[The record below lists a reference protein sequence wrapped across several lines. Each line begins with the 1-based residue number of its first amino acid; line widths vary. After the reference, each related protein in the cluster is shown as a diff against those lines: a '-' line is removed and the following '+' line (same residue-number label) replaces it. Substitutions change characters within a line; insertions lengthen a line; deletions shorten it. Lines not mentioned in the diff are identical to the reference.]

1 MEASPDKAPLH
12 TSPHGTDAGGPP
24 QEIPPSNPVRLLDL
38 DAEVVEP
45 SPAAP
50 EPSAA
55 GETAGPDAGAP
66 SAPRDVAAESESAAK
81 VTPAPA
87 PSAVQTAFAPNDVG
101 PANQTVAGTETAS
114 PSVVTAAATPAE
126 PARAATNSP
135 TNVTPAAIN
144 TDPVSTR
151 PPEASPVAPASRL
164 AETRA
169 PKTPRSSAVQAR
181 LPVSPLPDTDPLD
194 AMPAL
199 RTSRPSSAD
208 HQRTGH
214 PVRDR
219 LLAKAAETT
228 KAHEVNTG
236 NDGSSAF
243 SALRGMEAEL
253 EQLAGPR
260 QRMVSEPVRVG
271 KAVLSPT
278 TTLVG
283 LTLIGLAA
291 ISSLFL
297 LLSKFAP
304 KGTPDGTSTIEAAT
318 LAAVPSLTAPDPNL
332 AYSAVLPPPV
342 APPERKR
349 EAGPWRIGAAEGGQ
363 RLIRGSVGSNPF
375 LKAIEEAG
383 IEKNQAYRVYA
394 ALKSHKDFDHCRPKD
409 EFKAL
414 VNRADKRVIA
424 FEYVVSKEEVYQAR
438 EESGKLVGKPLDLK
452 VSKHRVQGS
461 LLITAAGF
469 AAAVQNAGLESSIG
483 EVINRGLAGHTN
495 ISQFRAGDRLRVVAQ
510 EVTVLGEF
518 HRYAGIEALEYVPV
532 EGEPIR
538 IYYHA
543 AKRQYYDAKG
553 RAPGEGGW
561 RSPVRGAPITS
572 KFNPQRM
579 HPILKKKMPHNGT
592 DFGAP
597 MGTPIY
603 AASYGK
609 ISKLGNYGANGNYIA
624 IEHDNGYETGYSHC
638 SRFEPGLKVGDT
650 VKRSQVI
657 GYVGSTG
664 RSTGPHLH
672 FSARKNGAYIDPE
685 TLHLDALTVLPAA
698 ERAVFQ
704 GVKEKYD
711 ALLEAVAL
719 PPALPPQLAAV
730 PPPATAAQE
739 DMDGE
744 GGEGDA
750 LPGAAMPPPGSP
762 AVVNAVPNA
771 PALPNAPAPVMPLAP
786 PGAPVQA
793 APVQAA
799 PQVPGVPAQLPIAPG
814 GAFFLSDKDL
824 LQNQPAVDDGEVAE

>member
-1 MEASPDKAPLH
+1 MEASPDKAPLQ

-24 QEIPPSNPVRLLDL
+24 QEIPPSNPVRLIDL
-38 DAEVVEP
+38 DEDVPEL

-50 EPSAA
+50 EPSVTAVDGVTAEATRDTAQAQAPIESGTLPDPRLATEANAAEASAA
-55 GETAGPDAGAP
+55 GPAATAPAQP
-66 SAPRDVAAESESAAK
+66 VTTAK
-81 VTPAPA
+81 VETTAAPHRTERA
-87 PSAVQTAFAPNDVG
+87 QEPSSPSAV
-101 PANQTVAGTETAS
+101 ETNATS
-114 PSVVTAAATPAE
+114 RVV
-126 PARAATNSP
+126 
-135 TNVTPAAIN
+135 
-144 TDPVSTR
+144 
-151 PPEASPVAPASRL
+151 
-164 AETRA
+164 ETRA
-169 PKTPRSSAVQAR
+169 PKTPRGTAVQAR
-181 LPVSPLPDTDPLD
+181 LPVSPAPDTDPLD
-194 AMPAL
+194 SMPAL
-199 RTSRPSSAD
+199 RPSRPSASD
-208 HQRTGH
+208 YQRTGH

-219 LLAKAAETT
+219 LMAKAAEAT
-228 KAHEVNTG
+228 KTHEVNTG
-236 NDGSSAF
+236 NDATGAF

-260 QRMVSEPVRVG
+260 GRMVSEPVRVG

-283 LTLIGLAA
+283 ITLIGLAA

-304 KGTPDGTSTIEAAT
+304 KGTPDGASAVEATT
-318 LAAVPSLTAPDPNL
+318 LAVVPSLTATDPNL
-332 AYSAVLPPPV
+332 AYSAALPPPV

-363 RLIRGSVGSNPF
+363 RLIRGNVGSNPF

-409 EFKAL
+409 EFLAL
-414 VNRADKRVIA
+414 VNRADKRVVA
-424 FEYVVSKEEVYQAR
+424 FEYIVSKEEVYQAR

-452 VSKHRVQGS
+452 VNKHRVQGS
-461 LLITAAGF
+461 LLMTSAGF
-469 AAAVQNAGLESSIG
+469 GAAVQNAGLEPSIG
-483 EVINRGLAGHTN
+483 EVINRGLSGHTN
-495 ISQFRAGDRLRVVAQ
+495 VSQFRAGDRLRVVAQ

-624 IEHDNGYETGYSHC
+624 IEHDNGYETGYSHL

-650 VKRSQVI
+650 VKRSQVV

-719 PPALPPQLAAV
+719 PPALPPQLVAA
-730 PPPATAAQE
+730 PAPAAAAAQE
-739 DMDGE
+739 DLDGE

-750 LPGAAMPPPGSP
+750 LPGAVVPPPGSP
-762 AVVNAVPNA
+762 AAVIAA
-771 PALPNAPAPVMPLAP
+771 PPANAPAPAVLPAVA
-786 PGAPVQA
+786 GPVQA
-793 APVQAA
+793 APL
-799 PQVPGVPAQLPIAPG
+799 PPPGVPAQVPVAPG

>member
-12 TSPHGTDAGGPP
+12 TSPHGADAGGPP
-24 QEIPPSNPVRLLDL
+24 QEIPPSTPVRLLDL
-38 DAEVVEP
+38 DEEVVEQ

-50 EPSAA
+50 EPTVAS
-55 GETAGPDAGAP
+55 GETTSADAATRDDSVGATEPEPAVSPSVAASDPATP
-66 SAPRDVAAESESAAK
+66 SAPTANVGNAIQAAASPDAVPNVAAAL
-81 VTPAPA
+81 VTEPTATPTHIAPA
-87 PSAVQTAFAPNDVG
+87 TTN
-101 PANQTVAGTETAS
+101 
-114 PSVVTAAATPAE
+114 AE
-126 PARAATNSP
+126 PVAPRAEP
-135 TNVTPAAIN
+135 
-144 TDPVSTR
+144 
-151 PPEASPVAPASRL
+151 SPVAPMSRT

-199 RTSRPSSAD
+199 RSSRQSSND

-228 KAHEVNTG
+228 KTHEVNTDSG
-236 NDGSSAF
+236 GAF
-243 SALRGMEAEL
+243 AALRGMEAEL

-260 QRMVSEPVRVG
+260 QRLVSEPMRVG

-304 KGTPDGTSTIEAAT
+304 KGTPDGASAIEATT
-318 LAAVPSLTAPDPNL
+318 LAAVPNLTAPDPNL
-332 AYSAVLPPPV
+332 AYSAALPPPV
-342 APPERKR
+342 APPERKL

-414 VNRADKRVIA
+414 VNRADKRVVA

-469 AAAVQNAGLESSIG
+469 AAAVQNAGLEPSIG
-483 EVINRGLAGHTN
+483 EVVNRGLAGHTN
-495 ISQFRAGDRLRVVAQ
+495 VSQFRAGDRLRVVAQ

-543 AKRQYYDAKG
+543 AKKQYYDAKG

-597 MGTPIY
+597 TGTPIY

-672 FSARKNGAYIDPE
+672 FSARKNGAYIDAE

-719 PPALPPQLAAV
+719 PPALPPQLVAVAA
-730 PPPATAAQE
+730 PTSAQE

-762 AVVNAVPNA
+762 AAVMAMPNVPAAVPPNA
-771 PALPNAPAPVMPLAP
+771 LPPNAPAPVMPLAP

-793 APVQAA
+793 AP
-799 PQVPGVPAQLPIAPG
+799 QVPGVPAQLPVAPG